1 PQVLTLGAIAAP
13 SWIGAIC
20 VVAGVALAFGLAF
33 LAGALDDRPSA
44 RATPRAAADARA
56 TGTGLTGSIDA
67 RDLGRALLVGAV
79 ILGALAVAARLIP
92 PSGDPAHPSDP
103 SSELMVD
110 FPHLVWLSL
119 GGAALSILR
128 LGRGWILLGCGI
140 AAGLLAW
147 AASGYV
153 GYADLTQNA
162 IHYEVPKSIEYWLPA
177 MLAIGGA
184 GALAAVCRQRS
195 LGLLRP
201 ALIAV
206 FLVVAVYPITQP
218 LATNVQIGEHRA
230 AESLGLSLREAE
242 LGYWT
247 FNGYPDPRH
256 IIDAPRQEV
265 VDRLRAEAT
274 AGRLGPETRVLHIAY
289 DFQQW
294 SSVPIGV
301 FTGALE
307 TSISL
312 RPELSIHTE
321 GGRLYGFD
329 RLDAELASDYG
340 YVVLE
345 PARLDPG
352 LADRITAAGYHQIW
366 SNSIAVIY
374 SRARPILP

>member
-1 PQVLTLGAIAAP
+1 
-13 SWIGAIC
+13 
-20 VVAGVALAFGLAF
+20 VALAFGLAF
-33 LAGALDDRPSA
+33 LADTLADRLAAHTVPTVPSA
-44 RATPRAAADARA
+44 PSAADDARA
-56 TGTGLTGSIDA
+56 TGTGLIGSIEA
-67 RDLGRALLVGAV
+67 ADLGRALLVGAV

-92 PSGDPAHPSDP
+92 PSGDPARPSDP

-153 GYADLTQNA
+153 GYADLTQKA
-162 IHYEVPKSIEYWLPA
+162 VHYEVPKSIEYWLPG

-195 LGLLRP
+195 LGLVRP
-201 ALIAV
+201 ALMGV
-206 FLVVAVYPITQP
+206 FLVVAVYPTTQP

-230 AESLGLSLREAE
+230 AESVGLSLREAE

-247 FNGYPDPRH
+247 FNTYPDPRH
-256 IIDAPRQEV
+256 IIDAPRQAV
-265 VDRLRAEAT
+265 VDRLRAEVT

-301 FTGALE
+301 FMGALE
-307 TSISL
+307 TSISAH
-312 RPELSIHTE
+312 PELSIHTE

-329 RLDAELASDYG
+329 RLAAELASDYG

-345 PARLDPG
+345 PRGLDPS
-352 LADRITAAGYHQIW
+352 LPDTITSAGYHEIW
-366 SNSIAVIY
+366 SNS
-374 SRARPILP
+374 RAIIFART